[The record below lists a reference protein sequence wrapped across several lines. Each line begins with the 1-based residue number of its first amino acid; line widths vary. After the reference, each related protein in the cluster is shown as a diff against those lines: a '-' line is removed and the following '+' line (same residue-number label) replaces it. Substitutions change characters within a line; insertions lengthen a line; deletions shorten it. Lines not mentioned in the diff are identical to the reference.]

1 MLLDHVGH
9 LRCETFHV
17 IQLRLLQTGKESNLI
32 FELESQ
38 TTPAGTIEDMKQ
50 ECPFLIMPCIAM
62 TSASVLPLAKLLILH
77 FRS

>member
-32 FELESQ
+32 SELESQ
-38 TTPAGTIEDMKQ
+38 TTPAGARVK
-50 ECPFLIMPCIAM
+50 A
-62 TSASVLPLAKLLILH
+62 
-77 FRS
+77 